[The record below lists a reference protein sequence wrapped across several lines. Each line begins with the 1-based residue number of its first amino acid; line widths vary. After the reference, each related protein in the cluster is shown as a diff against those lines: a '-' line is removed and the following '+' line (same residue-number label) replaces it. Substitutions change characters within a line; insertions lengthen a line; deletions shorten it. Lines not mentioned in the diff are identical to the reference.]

1 MNTTL
6 ESAIPLAPAARE
18 ELIGGLIAR
27 ADVELSKA
35 AYIHEM
41 NEAYPGEAHNIG
53 GALLGLGTA
62 RFALGIAE
70 ALSRLPASGRKPTRQ
85 VLAAT

>member
-6 ESAIPLAPAARE
+6 ESAIPLDPSARE
-18 ELIGGLIAR
+18 ELIGDLIAR

-35 AYIHEM
+35 AHIYEV

-53 GALLGLGTA
+53 GALLSLGTA

-70 ALSRLPASGRKPTRQ
+70 ALFSLPPSGRKPTRQ